1 MPDLKLRQIKYEIE
15 TCKWLLNFITDE
27 NVYLKNRLAEVVKES
42 FEINMLAEMEIYLGK
57 SLAQDEY
64 VNLLRNDVAKIE
76 QRLWAAPNEESEI
89 VNYIYPNVRLLRSNI
104 LKTEALAIKL
114 FEEFNNFISQ
124 WFMSN

>member
-42 FEINMLAEMEIYLGK
+42 VEVNMLAEMETYLGR

-64 VNLLRNDVAKIE
+64 VNLLKNDVAKIE
-76 QRLWAAPNEESEI
+76 QRLWAAPNEENEI